1 MRNELDGTV
10 QTLIYNKK
18 YILFNSNYYPI
29 IQIMFSI
36 NKSEHIVLINLG
48 ERLKRRRLQAG
59 EPQART
65 AARLGVS
72 LPTYRKLEK
81 GDPSTPIGTWIRALR
96 LYGSLEPLDALLPE
110 SLFDGA
116 SDRQRAPRSTR

>member
-1 MRNELDGTV
+1 
-10 QTLIYNKK
+10 
-18 YILFNSNYYPI
+18 
-29 IQIMFSI
+29 MFSI
-36 NKSEHIVLINLG
+36 TRPEHAALVSLG

-81 GDPSTPIGTWIRALR
+81 GNPGTPIGTWIRALR
-96 LYGSLEPLDALLPE
+96 LYGSLEPLDALLPA
-110 SLFDGA
+110 SLFDEA
-116 SDRQRAPRSTR
+116 NSRQRAPRAAR

>member
-1 MRNELDGTV
+1 MLSMFTINET
-10 QTLIYNKK
+10 
-18 YILFNSNYYPI
+18 
-29 IQIMFSI
+29 
-36 NKSEHIVLINLG
+36 EHSALINLG
-48 ERLKRRRLQAG
+48 KRLKRRRLHAR

-81 GDPSTPIGTWIRALR
+81 GDPSAQIGTWIRALR

-110 SLFDGA
+110 SLFDEA
-116 SDRQRAPRSTR
+116 NSRQRAPRSTR